1 MTRVINRVVHSV
13 HTAPY
18 IPPAAEKGSVY
29 APFELVGPEEFSLL
43 IAACTSILGEN
54 DRALVRVEAPSK
66 IFGDIHGQIFDL
78 VQFFRQYVLL
88 FEDGVRENY
97 FSLIGSLTSTHT
109 LLSEALEH
117 QRSNTGTE
125 VRVITWVI

>member
-1 MTRVINRVVHSV
+1 MINRVVHSV

-78 VQFFRQYVLL
+78 VQFFRQYVL
-88 FEDGVRENY
+88 FERI
-97 FSLIGSLTSTHT
+97 LIT
-109 LLSEALEH
+109 LLKY
-117 QRSNTGTE
+117 
-125 VRVITWVI
+125 